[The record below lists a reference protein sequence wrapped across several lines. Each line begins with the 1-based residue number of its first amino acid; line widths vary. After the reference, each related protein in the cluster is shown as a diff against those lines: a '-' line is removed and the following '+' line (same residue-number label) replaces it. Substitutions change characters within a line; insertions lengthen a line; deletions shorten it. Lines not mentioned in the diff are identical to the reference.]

1 MPDVVLR
8 PGTPADAPALRALG
22 EAVVPA
28 TYGPLDAAYAEMMLR
43 DWWSTEGLAAS
54 LGRMPHVVAEVDDG
68 DGTVVGVANLGHR
81 DGRTVMWKL
90 YVHPDHHGAGIGSRL
105 LAEVVALAGDEPLW
119 LEHVD
124 GNDAAAA
131 FYARRGFVEVERVS
145 QAPYPD
151 DIWMVRQP

>member
-8 PGTPADAPALRALG
+8 RGTPADAPALRALG

-43 DWWSTEGLAAS
+43 EWWSTDGLAAS
-54 LGRMPHVVAEVDDG
+54 LGRMPHVVAEASG
-68 DGTVVGVANLGHR
+68 GEVVGVANLGHR
-81 DGRTVMWKL
+81 DERTVMWKL
-90 YVHPDHHGAGIGSRL
+90 YVHPGSQGAGIGSRL
-105 LAEVVALAGDEPLW
+105 LAEVIALAGEEPLW

-124 GNDAAAA
+124 GNEAAAA
-131 FYARRGFVEVERVS
+131 FYARHGFEEVERVP

-151 DIWMVRQP
+151 DVWMVRHP